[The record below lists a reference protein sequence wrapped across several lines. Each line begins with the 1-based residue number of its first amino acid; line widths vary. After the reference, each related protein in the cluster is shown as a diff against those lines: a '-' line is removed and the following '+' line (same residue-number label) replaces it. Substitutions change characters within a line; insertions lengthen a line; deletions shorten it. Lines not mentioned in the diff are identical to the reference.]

1 MIEWLKTH
9 WFILTALASGG
20 VAWGQSVTKIDDLQH
35 RLNRAEVTIS
45 QQAAL
50 DERTKIMQQDMK
62 EQRAILIELLATQ
75 RAWAEKNRVVVPQA
89 PVATPKAQQK

>member
-1 MIEWLKTH
+1 MIEWLKHH
-9 WFILTALASGG
+9 WFILSAIMTGG
-20 VAWGQSVTKIDDLQH
+20 VAWGQSVTKIDDLQT
-35 RLNRAEVTIS
+35 RLNKAETVIN

-75 RAWAEKNRVVVPQA
+75 RAWAEKNRVIVPQA
-89 PVATPKAQQK
+89 PVATPKVEKK